1 MINISQSNHRMGNIV
16 EITWKFHSGNI
27 VAIIDWTPFFRNVL
41 FLDIRMARMTAKLTC
56 EGT

>member
-1 MINISQSNHRMGNIV
+1 V